1 MGATP
6 FSCSTPSVTP
16 MQNVASKRFVFV
28 GQGIPA
34 FEVRANSLEQ
44 AYDFAYELIACAVS
58 DEVLTLVYEFPQ

>member
-1 MGATP
+1 
-6 FSCSTPSVTP
+6 